1 MREARNGLMV
11 AEADDAELARKSR
24 DGDPRAWR
32 ELVRRYTPLV
42 YRLALRM
49 LRSPSDAEDAAQKTF
64 LRVHRSFHTY
74 DSDRPLAAWIS
85 RIAYHVALRRLADR
99 SDRALAG
106 VEPDELGDDGVA
118 GPDHG
123 AEAREAETLIDE
135 ALERLSAQDR
145 ALVTLRY
152 REGLSDAEL
161 AEATGMP
168 VGTVKTRLF
177 RARAVL
183 RRLLA
188 PAIGEA

>member
-1 MREARNGLMV
+1 MA
-11 AEADDAELARKSR
+11 AEVDDAELARNCR
-24 DGDPRAWR
+24 EGEPGAWR
-32 ELVRRYTPLV
+32 ELVQRFTPLV

-49 LRSPSDAEDAAQKTF
+49 LRSPADAEDAAQKTF
-64 LRVHRSFHTY
+64 LRVHRSLHTY
-74 DSDRPLAAWIS
+74 DPGRPLAAWIS
-85 RIAYHVALRRLADR
+85 RIAYHVALRRLGDR
-99 SDRALAG
+99 SDRALAAG
-106 VEPDELGDDGVA
+106 VEPDELGDDGIA

-123 AEAREAETLIDE
+123 AEAHEAESLVDE
-135 ALERLSAQDR
+135 ALDRLSAQDR

-188 PAIGEA
+188 PAMGEA

>member
-1 MREARNGLMV
+1 MA
-11 AEADDAELARKSR
+11 AEADDAELARKCR
-24 DGDPRAWR
+24 EGQPGAWR
-32 ELVRRYTPLV
+32 ELVRRFTPLV

-49 LRSPSDAEDAAQKTF
+49 LRSPADAEDAAQKTF
-64 LRVHRSFHTY
+64 LRVHRSLHAY
-74 DSDRPLAAWIS
+74 DPDRPLAAWIS
-85 RIAYHVALRRLADR
+85 RIAYHVALRRLGER
-99 SDRALAG
+99 SERAPAG
-106 VEPDELGDDGVA
+106 VEPDELGDDGA
-118 GPDHG
+118 GGPDRG
-123 AEAREAETLIDE
+123 AEEHEAETLVDE

-168 VGTVKTRLF
+168 LGTVKTRLF

-188 PAIGEA
+188 PAMEEA